1 MHAISLLFHD
11 GMYFYH
17 LDGEKCIKRGRD
29 FNVKIRYHRPRIALW
44 RVQKWN
50 QRRKLGY
57 GPCWEVMYS
66 IIFVTKQRRGVCRRG
81 AISLDFLCW
90 RFSGG
95 DPQKEQVKHSMENS
109 KVSIP

>member
-29 FNVKIRYHRPRIALW
+29 FNDKKGYHRPRIALW

-50 QRRKLGY
+50 QRQKLGY

-66 IIFVTKQRRGVCRRG
+66 IIFVTKQRRGVSRRG
-81 AISLDFLCW
+81 AMCS
-90 RFSGG
+90 
-95 DPQKEQVKHSMENS
+95 
-109 KVSIP
+109 